1 MDDSL
6 PGVSAFLSVSV
17 WLTGFSEVELQGTGM
32 TDTYYST
39 LQAGIG
45 QSDLLGF
52 FNNWELIQLAA
63 NGNPVQLAQL
73 IETQLIPATAYA
85 ATAQR
90 IIAMWYTGQWF
101 TDVSN
106 AGSGTMINAD
116 AYQQTLMYVVAQAH
130 PPGAKQPGY
139 ASWAEPPIDIPSN

>member
-1 MDDSL
+1 
-6 PGVSAFLSVSV
+6 
-17 WLTGFSEVELQGTGM
+17 M